1 MWTLFMDGPQGA
13 NCERY
18 PDAGGRLR
26 QVHSL
31 QMTEHFIVVPE
42 TNYMSDPCVRVQRNI
57 SQVGDHLDMMS
68 VVNRG

>member
-1 MWTLFMDGPQGA
+1 MDPTQGA

-31 QMTEHFIVVPE
+31 QMTEHFVVIPE
-42 TNYMSDPCVRVQRNI
+42 TNYMADPCVRVQRNI
-57 SQVGDHLDMMS
+57 SQVTI
-68 VVNRG
+68 